1 MLMVVAKYRVPEK
14 LSSTMHIMC
23 IKRAGEHYE
32 DMLQQ
37 DSLAKMADVIWDII
51 NDAHEGWRK
60 QDEIKRLIRGSEE
73 CANWLNAEA
82 RLALAGG
89 PIWNVWVARF
99 FEYYQ
104 SLDLP
109 LNQTLDVTGFGSQ
122 MDWMEEI
129 SFSQSPLMN
138 SIFVINR
145 RKFVEDKMLSGKGSL
160 FRYMLDQHE
169 SGDQNFLY
177 RQTRQIILANGGGAP
192 IDW

>member
-1 MLMVVAKYRVPEK
+1 M
-14 LSSTMHIMC
+14 
-23 IKRAGEHYE
+23 
-32 DMLQQ
+32 
-37 DSLAKMADVIWDII
+37 
-51 NDAHEGWRK
+51 
-60 QDEIKRLIRGSEE
+60 
-73 CANWLNAEA
+73 
-82 RLALAGG
+82 
-89 PIWNVWVARF
+89 
-99 FEYYQ
+99 
-104 SLDLP
+104 
-109 LNQTLDVTGFGSQ
+109 DVTGFGSQ